1 VKDKDRPVL
10 PALNRDDDLPER
22 LWAYDDFL
30 AEEDPPV
37 SDFSAGLVSLGY
49 LKAGLRRSA
58 RLWCATAALGFVC
71 GLGLAVA
78 APPAYQATTTV
89 LLTHNSSQ
97 DPTDAVSTD
106 ISLAGSHT
114 VADRAMAKLGL
125 TGNAGAF
132 VAAESVS
139 AITNRVLQITVS
151 APSSAQAVARAQAL
165 ATEFL
170 AFRAEQL
177 QDQQQLVGNGLDQ
190 QVNQAKAQLAA
201 INQQISQLSGQSGSA
216 AKLTQLNTQKT
227 DAANNLDA
235 LQQTVASNQAS
246 GEAQVL
252 SQIKGSQVLDAAAPV
267 HHSVL
272 KTDLIYALI
281 GLVVGLVAGL
291 AFVIVRSLIT
301 DRLRRRDDIA
311 DALGAPI
318 TVSAGPVR
326 RRRWW
331 PSRARTRAR
340 RAADLQRLAAS
351 LRSTLPAPSSG
362 PAALALVAV
371 DNQAEAAQVLVT
383 LATSA
388 AHDGQSVLIADLSP
402 GTPVARLLGTAGPGV
417 HQAETDGIQLTVA
430 VPEEASLLPAGPRGP
445 VRPAGRPPS
454 RPAGQPSSRAN
465 GSSSYRPDRRTGLLP
480 SGADADGADTLR
492 TAYQRADLMLTLV
505 ALDPSLGAAGL
516 PTWAPSA
523 AVVVTAGRS
532 TWLRLNAVSELIR
545 LSGTTLDAAVLIGAD
560 QSDESLGRSHTV
572 PPRGPL
578 SSPAP
583 VAAPA
588 APRGL

>member
-1 VKDKDRPVL
+1 MKDKDRPVL
-10 PALNRDDDLPER
+10 PALNSDDGLPER

-30 AEEDPPV
+30 AADDPPV

-58 RLWCATAALGFVC
+58 RLWCATAALGLVC

-139 AITNRVLQITVS
+139 ALTNRVLQITVS

-216 AKLTQLNTQKT
+216 AKLTQLNSEKT

-267 HHSVL
+267 HHSAL
-272 KTDLIYALI
+272 KTDLLYALI
-281 GLVVGLVAGL
+281 GLVAGLVAGPG
-291 AFVIVRSLIT
+291 
-301 DRLRRRDDIA
+301 LRHRPVPDHRPAAAAGRHRR
-311 DALGAPI
+311 
-318 TVSAGPVR
+318 
-326 RRRWW
+326 
-331 PSRARTRAR
+331 RAR
-340 RAADLQRLAAS
+340 RPDHGQRGPGPPAPLVVTGPAAAPDQGPAGGRPAAPGRLAAERDACAV
-351 LRSTLPAPSSG
+351 LRPRRPGSG
-362 PAALALVAV
+362 
-371 DNQAEAAQVLVT
+371 
-383 LATSA
+383 
-388 AHDGQSVLIADLSP
+388 G
-402 GTPVARLLGTAGPGV
+402 G
-417 HQAETDGIQLTVA
+417 
-430 VPEEASLLPAGPRGP
+430 
-445 VRPAGRPPS
+445 
-454 RPAGQPSSRAN
+454 GQPGR
-465 GSSSYRPDRRTGLLP
+465 GR
-480 SGADADGADTLR
+480 SGAGDAG
-492 TAYQRADLMLTLV
+492 Y
-505 ALDPSLGAAGL
+505 
-516 PTWAPSA
+516 
-523 AVVVTAGRS
+523 
-532 TWLRLNAVSELIR
+532 
-545 LSGTTLDAAVLIGAD
+545 
-560 QSDESLGRSHTV
+560 LGRSRR
-572 PPRGPL
+572 PERADRRPEPRYAGR
-578 SSPAP
+578 
-583 VAAPA
+583 APA
-588 APRGL
+588 GHGRSGRAPGRQRTAFS

>member
-1 VKDKDRPVL
+1 VKDNDRPVL
-10 PALNRDDDLPER
+10 PALNSDDGLPER

-139 AITNRVLQITVS
+139 ALTNRVLQITVS
-151 APSSAQAVARAQAL
+151 APSSTQAVARAQAL

-201 INQQISQLSGQSGSA
+201 ITGQISQLSGKSGSA

-311 DALGAPI
+311 DALCAPI

-326 RRRWW
+326 GRRWW
-331 PSRARTRAR
+331 SRGLSRPRTRAR
-340 RAADLQRLAAS
+340 RAADLQRLVAS
-351 LRSTLPAPSSG
+351 LRSTMPSRPSG
-362 PAALALVAV
+362 ITALAVVAV
-371 DNQAEAAQVLVT
+371 DNQPEVARVLVA
-383 LATSA
+383 LATSQA
-388 AHDGQSVLIADLSP
+388 RDGKNVLVADLSP
-402 GTPVARLLGTAGPGV
+402 GAPAARLLGQASPGV
-417 HQAETDGIQLTVA
+417 HPADVDGVRLTVA
-430 VPEEASLLPAGPRGP
+430 VPEDTGLLPVGP
-445 VRPAGRPPS
+445 VRPGGRGGQ
-454 RPAGQPSSRAN
+454 RPQAATAP
-465 GSSSYRPDRRTGLLP
+465 
-480 SGADADGADTLR
+480 ADEDLAA
-492 TAYQRADLMLTLV
+492 AYQRADVLLTLV

-578 SSPAP
+578 SAPAP
-583 VAAPA
+583 VAAPV

>member
-10 PALNRDDDLPER
+10 PALNSDDGLPER

-139 AITNRVLQITVS
+139 ALTNRVLQITVS

-201 INQQISQLSGQSGSA
+201 INQQISQQSGQSGSA
-216 AKLTQLNTQKT
+216 AKLTQLDTQKT

-331 PSRARTRAR
+331 PSRPRTRAR

-351 LRSTLPAPSSG
+351 LRSTMPAPSSG

-454 RPAGQPSSRAN
+454 RPAGPSSSRAN
-465 GSSSYRPDRRTGLLP
+465 GSSSSRPDRLTGLLP
-480 SGADADGADTLR
+480 SEADADSAGTLR

-505 ALDPSLGAAGL
+505 ALGPSLDAANL

-560 QSDESLGRSHTV
+560 QNDESLGRSHTV

-578 SSPAP
+578 SSAAP
-583 VAAPA
+583 VAAPV

>member
-1 VKDKDRPVL
+1 MKDQDRPVL
-10 PALNRDDDLPER
+10 PALNSDDDLPER

-58 RLWCATAALGFVC
+58 RLWCATAALGLVC

-139 AITNRVLQITVS
+139 ALTNRVLQITVS

-267 HHSVL
+267 HHSAL
-272 KTDLIYALI
+272 KTDLLYALI
-281 GLVVGLVAGL
+281 GLVAGLVAGL

-331 PSRARTRAR
+331 SPGPLRPRTRAR
-340 RAADLQRLAAS
+340 RAADLQRLAVS
-351 LRSTLPAPSSG
+351 LRSAMPAPSSG

-402 GTPVARLLGTAGPGV
+402 GMPVARLLGTAGPGV
-417 HQAETDGIQLTVA
+417 HQADKDGIQLTVA
-430 VPEEASLLPAGPRGP
+430 VPEEASLLPAGP
-445 VRPAGRPPS
+445 VCPAGRPPS
-454 RPAGQPSSRAN
+454 RPAGPSSSRAN
-465 GSSSYRPDRRTGLLP
+465 GSSPRPPARTSALTCAPRRRT
-480 SGADADGADTLR
+480 R
-492 TAYQRADLMLTLV
+492 TA
-505 ALDPSLGAAGL
+505 
-516 PTWAPSA
+516 PTP
-523 AVVVTAGRS
+523 
-532 TWLRLNAVSELIR
+532 
-545 LSGTTLDAAVLIGAD
+545 
-560 QSDESLGRSHTV
+560 
-572 PPRGPL
+572 
-578 SSPAP
+578 
-583 VAAPA
+583 
-588 APRGL
+588 